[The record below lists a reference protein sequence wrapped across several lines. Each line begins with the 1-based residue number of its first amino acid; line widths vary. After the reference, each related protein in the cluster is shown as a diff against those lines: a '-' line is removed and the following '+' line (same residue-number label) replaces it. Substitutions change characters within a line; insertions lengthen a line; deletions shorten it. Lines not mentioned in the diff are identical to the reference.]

1 MTVSEILDA
10 IATNWG
16 LEDPNTVEAFNMA
29 ERGETA
35 ETLTAFRALVDGA
48 HAEDDFGFDL

>member
-1 MTVSEILDA
+1 MTVNEILDA

-16 LEDPNTVEAFNMA
+16 LEDPHTVEAFNMA

-35 ETLTAFRALVDGA
+35 ETIAEYRALVDGA
-48 HAEDDFGFDL
+48 RAEDNFGFDL

>member
-1 MTVSEILDA
+1 MTVNEILDA

-29 ERGETA
+29 ETIA
-35 ETLTAFRALVDGA
+35 AFRALVDGA